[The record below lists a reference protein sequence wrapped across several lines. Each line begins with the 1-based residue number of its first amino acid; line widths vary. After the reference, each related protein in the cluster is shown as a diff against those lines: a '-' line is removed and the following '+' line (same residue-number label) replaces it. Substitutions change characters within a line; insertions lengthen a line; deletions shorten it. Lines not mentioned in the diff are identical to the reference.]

1 MITRNFLFLFI
12 PQSILNIV
20 FFIQAIKYTKPA
32 IEFNKSKLKKRGLLN
47 FCFIIGIFSYI
58 YYLAVLYYYL
68 YDPSAYNLIVSA
80 NAFLYLAKTIL
91 DNKEN
96 V

>member
-1 MITRNFLFLFI
+1 MITKNFLFLFI

-20 FFIQAIKYTKPA
+20 FFMQAIKYAKPA
-32 IEFNKSKLKKRGLLN
+32 IEFNKHKLKKRGLLN
-47 FCFIIGIFSYI
+47 FYFITGIFSYI

-80 NAFLYLAKTIL
+80 NAFLYLSKTIL
-91 DNKEN
+91 DSKET